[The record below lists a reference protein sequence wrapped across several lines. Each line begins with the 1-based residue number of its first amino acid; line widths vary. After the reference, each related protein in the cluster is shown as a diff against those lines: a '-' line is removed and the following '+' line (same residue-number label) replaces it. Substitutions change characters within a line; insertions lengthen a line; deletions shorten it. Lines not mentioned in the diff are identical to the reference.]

1 MGEIRTASRRG
12 RGAAIAIDSGLQF
25 YLRQINDAPLLSA
38 EDEKRLIGQIRHAE
52 DLAKGFAADP
62 PTPGLLLEKERAEE
76 EAISA
81 RETMVRANLR
91 LVVSIAKKYARRGMP
106 LADLI
111 EEGNLGLLRAV
122 EGFDPE
128 QNTRFS
134 TYASW
139 WIKQAIRRAMIN
151 ARQPIHI
158 PAYMVEMIS
167 RWRAA
172 RAEFLEREGR
182 TPTVPEL
189 ADLLKMPEKKVRII
203 RRAVT
208 AVSAPTQAS
217 DADDSPMLAETLT
230 DDRTPSPSDRILSQ
244 DDARLVSDLLAELD
258 EREATIVRL
267 RYGLGGD
274 DPLTLKEIG
283 ARIGL
288 TRERVRQLEASALKK
303 LNVILA
309 EGGP

>member
-1 MGEIRTASRRG
+1 MSAGTSNPAVLPNRTVSRFP
-12 RGAAIAIDSGLQF
+12 AA
-25 YLRQINDAPLLSA
+25 
-38 EDEKRLIGQIRHAE
+38 
-52 DLAKGFAADP
+52 
-62 PTPGLLLEKERAEE
+62 PT
-76 EAISA
+76 
-81 RETMVRANLR
+81 T
-91 LVVSIAKKYARRGMP
+91 
-106 LADLI
+106 
-111 EEGNLGLLRAV
+111 
-122 EGFDPE
+122 
-128 QNTRFS
+128 S
-134 TYASW
+134 T
-139 WIKQAIRRAMIN
+139 
-151 ARQPIHI
+151 
-158 PAYMVEMIS
+158 
-167 RWRAA
+167 
-172 RAEFLEREGR
+172 
-182 TPTVPEL
+182 TVPEL